1 MAVSTLLPEETKIK
15 ATFDDLYHVPENGK
29 AEIVNGELVMISPTG
44 GGTNYASGEIF
55 IGLRGYARRKRIGRA
70 VTGNAAFRAYLPHR
84 ESFSPDAAFYI
95 GPRAGMKFF
104 ETAPVFAVEIRSEGD
119 YGPAAERKMA
129 QKRADYFASGTLI
142 VWDVDLLS
150 EDVVKSYS
158 ARNPDQPLLFRR
170 GEKAKAEPAVPGWS
184 MPVDDLFP
192 LPDEAT

>member
-1 MAVSTLLPEETKIK
+1 MAVSTLSPQEIKIE
-15 ATFDDLYHVPENGK
+15 ATIDDLYHVPENGK
-29 AEIVNGELVMISPTG
+29 AEIVNGELVRISPTG

-55 IGLRGYARRKRIGRA
+55 ISLREYARRKRIGRA

-95 GPRAGMKFF
+95 GPRSGMKFF
-104 ETAPVFAVEIRSEGD
+104 ETVPVFAVEIRSEGD
-119 YGPAAERKMA
+119 YGPLAERKMA

-158 ARNPDQPLLFRR
+158 ARNPDQPLIFRR